1 MTLSHMNELLLYVR
15 DDIRRAIAMNGLILK
30 YNEDDILVLWDGDQE
45 YNFHEVVMGDND
57 E

>member
-1 MTLSHMNELLLYVR
+1 MNELLLYVR